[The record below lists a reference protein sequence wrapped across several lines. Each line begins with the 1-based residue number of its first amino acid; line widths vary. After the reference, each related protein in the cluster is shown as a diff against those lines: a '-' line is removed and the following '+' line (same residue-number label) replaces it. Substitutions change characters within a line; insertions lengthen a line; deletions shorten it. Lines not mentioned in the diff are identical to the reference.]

1 MFPLA
6 IYQLFIS
13 LIARGDIITGYNGH
27 RKKRYRVFLFLVL
40 AILYCNQALD
50 MKEKIKVAT
59 NEKERKKIEKYMT

>member
-13 LIARGDIITGYNGH
+13 LVARGDIITGYNGH
-27 RKKRYRVFLFLVL
+27 RKKKRYRMFLFLVL

-59 NEKERKKIEKYMT
+59 NEKERKKN